1 MRSEQIVAY
10 GQPLTSNTADTPTP
24 DGREVLIRVRNCGV
38 CHSDVHLHDGH
49 FELGDDKRL
58 DLSSGRSL
66 PFTLGHEVEGEV
78 IAVGDQA
85 DGIAIGDRVV
95 VYPWI
100 GCDNC
105 DICAAGDGHACNQPR
120 AIGVNIDGGYSD
132 HCLVPDAKYLLPYGD
147 LSAALA
153 ATYACSGI
161 TAYGA
166 LEKAGVQTLAGPLL
180 IVGLGGVGMMG
191 LAFAKALTRGPVLVA
206 DIDAG
211 KREAALAAG
220 AAEAFDSADKAAIK
234 ALRGA
239 TGGGAAAVVD
249 FVGSEASFTFADKC
263 LGKGGHLVVVG
274 LFGGRMGMP
283 IPMFPLRNIS
293 ISGSLVGSL
302 AQFRE
307 MMALVRTGAVA
318 PIPLT
323 EKPLGDAGATLDAL
337 RTGQV
342 LGRVVLTP

>member
-10 GQPLTSNTADTPTP
+10 GEPLASNTAEAPTP
-24 DGREVLIRVRNCGV
+24 KGREVLIRVRNCGV

-49 FELGDDKRL
+49 FELGGGNQL
-58 DLSSGRSL
+58 DVSSGRNL

-78 IAVGDQA
+78 VALGEEA
-85 DGIAIGDRVV
+85 DGVTIGDRVV
-95 VYPWI
+95 VFPWI
-100 GCDNC
+100 GCDSC
-105 DICAAGDGHACNQPR
+105 DICAAGDGHVCNQPR
-120 AIGVNIDGGYSD
+120 AIGVSIDGGYSD
-132 HCLVPDAKYLLPYGD
+132 HCLVPDSKYLVPYGD
-147 LSAALA
+147 LSPALA

-166 LEKAGVQTLAGPLL
+166 LEKAGVRSLAGPLL

-191 LAFAKALTRGPVLVA
+191 LAFAKAIAKQPVLVA
-206 DIDAG
+206 DIDPA

-220 AAEAFDSADKAAIK
+220 ADQAFDSADKASVK

-249 FVGSEASFTFADKC
+249 FVGSEASFGFADRC

-293 ISGSLVGSL
+293 ISGSYVGSL
-302 AQFRE
+302 AQFKE
-307 MMALVRTGAVA
+307 MLALVQAGAVA

-337 RTGQV
+337 RAGQV